1 MTFGV
6 SARTCLTRRASERWV
21 WPMHPSVSDIMLIYV
36 LSAFGA
42 LALFVW
48 LGFQIFRLMRSS
60 GEGGEPPA
68 D

>member
-1 MTFGV
+1 MQLSV
-6 SARTCLTRRASERWV
+6 SAIL
-21 WPMHPSVSDIMLIYV
+21 LIYV

-48 LGFQIFRLMRSS
+48 LGFQIVRLMRSS
-60 GEGGEPPA
+60 GEVVEPPK

>member
-1 MTFGV
+1 MQL
-6 SARTCLTRRASERWV
+6 SL
-21 WPMHPSVSDIMLIYV
+21 PDIVLIYV

-48 LGFQIFRLMRSS
+48 LGFQIVRLMRSS
-60 GEGGEPPA
+60 GEAAEPPE

>member
-1 MTFGV
+1 M
-6 SARTCLTRRASERWV
+6 ERWV
-21 WPMHPSVSDIMLIYV
+21 CAMQLSLPDIVLIYV

-48 LGFQIFRLMRSS
+48 LGFQIVRLMRSS
-60 GEGGEPPA
+60 GEPAVPPK

>member
-1 MTFGV
+1 MQLSLPAIV
-6 SARTCLTRRASERWV
+6 
-21 WPMHPSVSDIMLIYV
+21 LIYV

-48 LGFQIFRLMRSS
+48 LGFQIVRLMRSS
-60 GEGGEPPA
+60 GEPAVPPK

>member
-1 MTFGV
+1 MQL
-6 SARTCLTRRASERWV
+6 SL
-21 WPMHPSVSDIMLIYV
+21 PDIMIIYV

-48 LGFQIFRLMRSS
+48 LGFQIFRLMRAS
-60 GEGGEPPA
+60 GEVVEPPK

>member
-1 MTFGV
+1 
-6 SARTCLTRRASERWV
+6 
-21 WPMHPSVSDIMLIYV
+21 MHPSVSDIMLIYV